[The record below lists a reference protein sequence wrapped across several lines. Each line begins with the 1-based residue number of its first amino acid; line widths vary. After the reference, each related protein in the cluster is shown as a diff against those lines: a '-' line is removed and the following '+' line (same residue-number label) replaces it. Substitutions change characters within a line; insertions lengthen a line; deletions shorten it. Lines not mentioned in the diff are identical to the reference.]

1 MLSRL
6 FFSILL
12 ILISSSTFCQSGTL
26 IIEFVT
32 NDAIYIA
39 ADSRG
44 SFFGTDDLNLEPIA
58 YVDSFAKIFLL
69 NKYPIAAAGS
79 AGFSGKQIPQIV
91 ADFNKTISKKDNFE
105 DSFNEF
111 KYYVSTH
118 FNADS
123 FPERKRE
130 SFFGCGYVKG
140 KPCMMAFSLTRDTLM
155 QSGIL
160 ASDIRAL
167 YAHYSFS
174 PTFSQDQMV
183 KLIENLM
190 HEYAYKNSLTN
201 SVGGPVCIAKVN
213 IDNTALAF

>member
-105 DSFNEF
+105 ELFQ
-111 KYYVSTH
+111 
-118 FNADS
+118 
-123 FPERKRE
+123 R
-130 SFFGCGYVKG
+130 
-140 KPCMMAFSLTRDTLM
+140 
-155 QSGIL
+155 I
-160 ASDIRAL
+160 
-167 YAHYSFS
+167 
-174 PTFSQDQMV
+174 
-183 KLIENLM
+183 
-190 HEYAYKNSLTN
+190 
-201 SVGGPVCIAKVN
+201 
-213 IDNTALAF
+213 